1 MPNTH
6 LLFEVTSPDPDK
18 TKIVAYLSNSALL
31 LNEGATLFYQSQN
44 FCIFLIRSDTNYW
57 LCFYG
62 LPKSLEKDMSSQVLN
77 FLEER
82 ISNLNFKFPEI
93 PRDAKSQRFRQI
105 RSISGIRAGFVRSFN
120 SKPTVRSI
128 VGDGIYLKKLWSA
141 VTNRKSLPLA
151 PWEKNRLFNNFFDT
165 KSSDD
170 TLEKNQRL
178 KELEFRVSALES
190 EMKKFN
196 ERFESVSS
204 NSIST
209 EGINQTDLKVAI
221 CPPNPVPLRGSIT
234 PNLESARPTEVE
246 LGLIPKNLQLQNSGP
261 KKADSIEE
269 REVTLNVVNSQVLNS
284 ETQNDQ
290 TKPQF
295 NEFEDLVIGKLDK
308 EAKLNRT
315 QFLNFDGPVCESFA
329 FLLIYDYWRARKKL
343 GTVSKS
349 KFFSSHKVGN
359 DLINFRLRHLKSLT
373 WDGSLKDTPK
383 ANFRSELKL
392 FLEAHIDDEIYEN
405 SLNLENMLKIKL
417 PILLNKGKEMYS

>member
-1 MPNTH
+1 MPNKH

-18 TKIVAYLSNSALL
+18 TKIVAYLSNSDLL

-44 FCIFLIRSDTNYW
+44 FCIFVITDDTNYW
-57 LCFYG
+57 LCFFG

-77 FLEER
+77 FFEER
-82 ISNLNFKFPEI
+82 ISNLNFTFPEML
-93 PRDAKSQRFRQI
+93 RDAKSQRFRQI
-105 RSISGIRAGFVRSFN
+105 RSISGIRSAFVRAFN

-128 VGDGIYLKKLWSA
+128 VGDGTYLKKLWSA
-141 VTNRKSLPLA
+141 VTSRKSAPLA

-178 KELEFRVSALES
+178 KFLEFRVSALES

-196 ERFESVSS
+196 ELLKSVSS
-204 NSIST
+204 NSIPT
-209 EGINQTDLKVAI
+209 EGVNQTDLKVAI
-221 CPPNPVPLRGSIT
+221 CPPNTDPLSAMIP
-234 PNLESARPTEVE
+234 PNLVRARPAEVE

-269 REVTLNVVNSQVLNS
+269 REVTLNVLNSQILNS
-284 ETQNDQ
+284 ETENDQ
-290 TKPQF
+290 TEPQF
-295 NEFEDLVIGKLDK
+295 TEFEDLVIGKLDK

-343 GTVSKS
+343 GTLSKA

-359 DLINFRLRHLKSLT
+359 DLINFRLRHLKSIT
-373 WDGSLKDTPK
+373 WDESLKDTPK

-392 FLEAHIDDEIYEN
+392 FLEAHIDDELYAN
-405 SLNLENMLKIKL
+405 SLNIENMLKIKL